1 MKERILMGYR
11 SEVVVKFSEK
21 ASEVVKVFYKMDKQI
36 KELIDAADTKCADFS
51 SIHWGWIKWYDNFE
65 DITAFMDMLDQI
77 GDENYGMIRLGDDV
91 NDVEHYGDPSSFDMY
106 VNRTIE
112 W

>member
-1 MKERILMGYR
+1 MGYR

-21 ASEVVKVFYKMDKQI
+21 ASEVVKGFYKMDKQI
-36 KELIDAADTKCADFS
+36 KELIDAADFCDDFS
-51 SIHWGWIKWYDNFE
+51 SIHWTYIKWYDSYE

-77 GDENYGMIRLGDDV
+77 GDENYGMIRLGDDF
-91 NDVEHYGDPSSFDMY
+91 DDMEYYGDPPSFDMY
-106 VNRTIE
+106 VNRSIE

>member
-21 ASEVVKVFYKMDKQI
+21 AAEVVKRFYEMDKQI
-36 KELIDAADTKCADFS
+36 KELIDGADTKCDDFS
-51 SIHWGWIKWYDNFE
+51 SIYWERIKWYDSYE

-77 GDENYGMIRLGDDV
+77 GEENYGMIRMGEDYDDV
-91 NDVEHYGDPSSFDMY
+91 GHYGDPPFFDMY
-106 VNRTIE
+106 VNRSIE